1 MNEWCEIRLA
11 AIRHT
16 HDQRKFRHVQ
26 TNEEKDSSDFYNP
39 YIPSNVEIIQ
49 IILNI
54 TAFWTLYTYSCMQK
68 LFVNNQFHFQASCIS
83 PI

>member
-1 MNEWCEIRLA
+1 MYGSKKDMNEWCEIRLA

-49 IILNI
+49 IILNNSDLE
-54 TAFWTLYTYSCMQK
+54 LYILIYVCTSIYIMRK
-68 LFVNNQFHFQASCIS
+68 
-83 PI
+83 

>member
-1 MNEWCEIRLA
+1 MNEWSEIRLA

-16 HDQRKFRHVQ
+16 HDQTKFRHVQ

-49 IILNI
+49 IVLNI
-54 TAFWTLYTYSCMQK
+54 SYIY
-68 LFVNNQFHFQASCIS
+68 IS
-83 PI
+83 EVQTRAKIRK